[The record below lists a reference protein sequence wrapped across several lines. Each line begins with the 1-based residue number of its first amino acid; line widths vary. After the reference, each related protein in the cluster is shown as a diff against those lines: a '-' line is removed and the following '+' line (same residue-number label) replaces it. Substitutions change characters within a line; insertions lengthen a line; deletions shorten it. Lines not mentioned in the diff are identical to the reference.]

1 MQKMIL
7 AVAVSLFAST
17 CTAKTESG
25 TSWETPI
32 DTLTGP
38 LLKGRAIVVG
48 KQSETDIEEIS
59 LPFDFGQFQKEKDR
73 HDMGEQE
80 DMPYLPIT
88 IEGNATLENI
98 YKSRWDKSRPSL
110 FYRIHTGKKFQLDM
124 VCYYLENTPSHIYRL
139 ITSAG
144 ENIIDGLTAFSQIG
158 ENSGDWKA
166 KSFTI
171 AKNLDIIVYKNKLYK
186 EKVVKR
192 QVVGRYTIDDKG
204 RFIKQ

>member
-1 MQKMIL
+1 MGNPDRH
-7 AVAVSLFAST
+7 SNR
-17 CTAKTESG
+17 
-25 TSWETPI
+25 
-32 DTLTGP
+32 P

-59 LPFDFGQFQKEKDR
+59 LPFDFGQFPKEEDR

-98 YKSRWDKSRPSL
+98 YKSRWDKSRQSL

-186 EKVVKR
+186 P
-192 QVVGRYTIDDKG
+192 
-204 RFIKQ
+204 